1 MAAWNIIDH
10 TELTGTATTYTKSSI
25 PSSYEH
31 LYFLV
36 SARNNTSSI
45 DINNTFYF
53 NNSTA
58 ADYSYTTLF
67 TQLTGTTISAGV
79 SNAQSHIIGV
89 YSAGSTVFNDT
100 FAVTEIWIPNYSNTS
115 NWKQAVIKNV
125 VPNDSTSDYNRR
137 VMNVAGLWQSTA
149 AINRIDLVASSGSFM
164 AESTFTLYGINGA

>member
-125 VPNDSTSDYNRR
+125 VPND
-137 VMNVAGLWQSTA
+137 AGLWQSTA